1 MNIILINYLLMEYYY
16 LIIVGFLLLLAI
28 SDLTIGVS
36 NDAVNFLNSAIGSK
50 AAPFNIIILVA
61 ALGVIIGAT
70 FSSGMMEVAR
80 SSIFNPEKFH
90 FDEIMILFLAVMI
103 TDVIILDMFNT
114 FGMPTSTTVSIVFEL
129 LGSAVA
135 VSTMKIIRAGES
147 IGNLSNFINSDRA
160 LGIIAGIFLSI
171 FIAFTIGAVIQWIIR
186 LFFSFNISRTLKY
199 WGGIW
204 GGISVT
210 AIFYFLIVKGAKGA
224 TFMNE
229 NMVEWIT
236 SNSRL
241 LMFYFFAGG
250 SILFQLLIMLAGVNV
265 LRIIV
270 LLGTFALAMAFAGN
284 DLVNFIGVP
293 LAGLESFKAYFASG
307 LRPDE
312 LLMTILQGPVKTPVL
327 FLLAAGIIMAIALK
341 YSRKARSVTA
351 TTINLSSQEELTER
365 FESSALARFLVRWS
379 LDASN
384 FFQRIIPH
392 RLQIFIERRFD
403 QSALSN
409 EDRKQQEVLA
419 FDLLRASVNLVVAS
433 ALIALGTSLK
443 LPLSTTYV
451 TFMVTM
457 GSSLSDGAWGR
468 ETAVYRITGVLT
480 VVGGW
485 FLTAFSAF
493 ALAFLFATGLY
504 FGGFV
509 AIIGFMLLAAY
520 ILIRTH
526 ALHRKKTAETTIA
539 AVKEDK
545 VTTAGIIQNCSD
557 TVKKMIIKVSKLYYL
572 SIANFVKENRKDLH
586 QVRKETKELNQEI
599 KKLKGSIHYTIRK
612 LIEEDIESGHY
623 YVQVLDYLRETTNC
637 LSFVINP
644 LFVHVDNNHP
654 PLNKEQANELIQ
666 FNEKMSEFFNFA
678 LNILKNN
685 KFDRLNE
692 LVEKRNN
699 LVVET
704 VNLKK
709 KQIKTLKKLRKGSKV
724 SMLYIEI
731 LTESKNM
738 LLFATNVLQAQKEF
752 LEYGNN
758 NVSKIKTALKK

>member
-1 MNIILINYLLMEYYY
+1 MEYYY

-50 AAPFNIIILVA
+50 AAPFRVIILVA
-61 ALGVIIGAT
+61 SLGVIIGAT

-80 SSIFNPEKFH
+80 SSIFNPERFH
-90 FDEIMILFLAVMI
+90 FNEIMILFLAVMI
-103 TDVIILDMFNT
+103 SDVIILDMFNT

-135 VSTMKIIRAGES
+135 VSSMKIIRAGES
-147 IGNLSNFINSDRA
+147 IGNLTNFINSDRA

-171 FIAFTIGAVIQWIIR
+171 FIAFTVGALIQWIIR
-186 LFFSFNISRTLKY
+186 VFFSFNISKTLKY

-210 AIFYFLIVKGAKGA
+210 AIIYFLVVKGAKGA
-224 TFMNE
+224 TFMND
-229 NMVEWIT
+229 NAVDWIT
-236 SNSRL
+236 NNSGL
-241 LMFYFFAGG
+241 LILYCFIGG
-250 SILFQLLIMLAGVNV
+250 GILFQLLIMLAGVNV

-307 LRPDE
+307 LQPDE
-312 LLMTILQGPVKTPVL
+312 LLMTVLQGPVKTPVL
-327 FLLAAGIIMAIALK
+327 FLLAAGLIMAVALR

-379 LDASN
+379 LDISN
-384 FFQRIIPH
+384 FFRKIVPH
-392 RLQIFIERRFD
+392 RLQVIIGRRFD
-403 QSALSN
+403 QSALST
-409 EDRKQQEVLA
+409 EDKKQHEVLA

-493 ALAFLFATGLY
+493 ALSFLLGTGLY
-504 FGGFV
+504 FGGIV

-520 ILIRTH
+520 ILIRTNIVH
-526 ALHRKKTAETTIA
+526 KKKTAEETLA
-539 AVKEDK
+539 KLKDEK
-545 VTTAGIIQNCSD
+545 VTTFGIINNCSE

-572 SIANFVKENRKDLH
+572 SISNFVKENRKALH
-586 QVRKETKELNQEI
+586 QVKKETKELNQEI
-599 KKLKGSIHYTIRK
+599 KALKASIHFTIRK

-654 PLNKEQANELIQ
+654 PLSKEQSGELFQ
-666 FNEKMSEFFNFA
+666 FNEKMSDFFNFA

-685 KFDRLNE
+685 KFDKMNE
-692 LVEKRNN
+692 LIEKRN
-699 LVVET
+699 LLIAET

-709 KQIKTLKKLRKGSKV
+709 KQIKTLKKSRKGSKV

-731 LTESKNM
+731 MTESKNM

-758 NVSKIKTALKK
+758 NHATVKSKLMPKK